1 MEFHWWGK
9 GTPKFRKV
17 SLVSHGSVKKTWEVL
32 GVRWGCVLYF
42 PSLHLKSEFLCF
54 QDDTFA
60 TKVVLYLLVCFV
72 CFLFRCCFYSLYH
85 IHDPLLGYCHLEF
98 LFDSCQPHNSLGI
111 IGLRYLKI
119 QSSNMW
125 TVHIYQMPQGRLIQ
139 KDPPFLPCHFPYTPK
154 FNIAPQKWWLEDY
167 FPFGMAY
174 FQWLC

>member
-1 MEFHWWGK
+1 MFFIFPPCISSQSFYVFKMILLQQKLSCIFW
-9 GTPKFRKV
+9 
-17 SLVSHGSVKKTWEVL
+17 
-32 GVRWGCVLYF
+32 CVLCVF
-42 PSLHLKSEFLCF
+42 FLDVAF
-54 QDDTFA
+54 IA
-60 TKVVLYLLVCFV
+60 Y
-72 CFLFRCCFYSLYH
+72 

-154 FNIAPQKWWLEDY
+154 FNIAPQK
-167 FPFGMAY
+167 
-174 FQWLC
+174 